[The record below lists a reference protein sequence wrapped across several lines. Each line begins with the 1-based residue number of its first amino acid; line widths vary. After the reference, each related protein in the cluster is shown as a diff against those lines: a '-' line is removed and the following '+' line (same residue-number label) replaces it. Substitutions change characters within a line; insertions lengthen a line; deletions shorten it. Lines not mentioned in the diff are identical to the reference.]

1 MKGALAL
8 RDRWLCDAP
17 YRIWR
22 KTRVWPATNLGM
34 TISRIVGIQNQTPLI
49 LMSRLLTTLYL
60 LTLASLVCG
69 QPDQGNAN
77 NSLSIEG
84 RWLTHQSIVRVEAC
98 ETGICGFV
106 ESLRLPE
113 EVDQA
118 TLLDIKNKD
127 RSLRDRPII
136 GLNLFSRFDSITPGK
151 SEYLKGRVY
160 HPDHGRSYKAN
171 LRLLESGK
179 LEIEGCVF
187 AFCQQEAWVRL
198 PPCTPEGCPSTP

>member
-1 MKGALAL
+1 
-8 RDRWLCDAP
+8 
-17 YRIWR
+17 
-22 KTRVWPATNLGM
+22 VTNLGM
-34 TISRIVGIQNQTPLI
+34 TISRIVGIQNQTLLMP
-49 LMSRLLTTLYL
+49 MSRLLTALTL
-60 LTLASLVCG
+60 LTMTYLAG
-69 QPDQGNAN
+69 AQQGEGGSND
-77 NSLSIEG
+77 SPSIEG
-84 RWLTHQSIVRVEAC
+84 RWLTHQSIVRVEGC
-98 ETGICGFV
+98 EAGICGFV

-113 EVDQA
+113 EVDQT

-151 SEYLKGRVY
+151 TEYLKGRVY

-171 LRLLESGK
+171 LRLLESGQ

-187 AFCQQEAWVRL
+187 AFCQQEAWARL

>member
-1 MKGALAL
+1 M
-8 RDRWLCDAP
+8 
-17 YRIWR
+17 
-22 KTRVWPATNLGM
+22 
-34 TISRIVGIQNQTPLI
+34 
-49 LMSRLLTTLYL
+49 LMSRLLTALYL
-60 LTLASLVCG
+60 LTLASLVSG
-69 QPDQGNAN
+69 QPDQGNSN
-77 NSLSIEG
+77 DSLSIEG
-84 RWLTHQSIVRVEAC
+84 RWLTHQSIVRVEGC
-98 ETGICGFV
+98 ESGICGFV

-113 EVDQA
+113 EIDQT

-151 SEYLKGRVY
+151 TEYLKGRVY

-171 LRLLESGK
+171 LRLLESGQ

>member
-1 MKGALAL
+1 MTHFPL
-8 RDRWLCDAP
+8 R
-17 YRIWR
+17 
-22 KTRVWPATNLGM
+22 V
-34 TISRIVGIQNQTPLI
+34 VGSPTSP
-49 LMSRLLTTLYL
+49 
-60 LTLASLVCG
+60 
-69 QPDQGNAN
+69 
-77 NSLSIEG
+77 
-84 RWLTHQSIVRVEAC
+84 IVRVEGC
-98 ETGICGFV
+98 ESGICGFV

-113 EVDQA
+113 EIDQT

-171 LRLLESGK
+171 LRLLESGQ

-198 PPCTPEGCPSTP
+198 PPCTPEGAHRPHKSFLAEKRRLC

>member
-1 MKGALAL
+1 
-8 RDRWLCDAP
+8 
-17 YRIWR
+17 
-22 KTRVWPATNLGM
+22 
-34 TISRIVGIQNQTPLI
+34 
-49 LMSRLLTTLYL
+49 MSRLLIALSL
-60 LTLASLVCG
+60 LTLTCLVIA
-69 QPDQGNAN
+69 QPGEGDSSD
-77 NSLSIEG
+77 SLSIEG
-84 RWLTHQSIVRVEAC
+84 RWLTHQSIVRVEDC
-98 ETGICGFV
+98 EAGICGFV

-113 EVDQA
+113 EVDQT

-151 SEYLKGRVY
+151 AEYSKGRVY

-171 LRLLESGK
+171 LRLLESGQ

-187 AFCQQEAWVRL
+187 AFCQQEAWARL

>member
-1 MKGALAL
+1 M
-8 RDRWLCDAP
+8 
-17 YRIWR
+17 
-22 KTRVWPATNLGM
+22 
-34 TISRIVGIQNQTPLI
+34 LI
-49 LMSRLLTTLYL
+49 SRLLIALSL
-60 LTLASLVCG
+60 LTLTCSANAKPNEGTAS
-69 QPDQGNAN
+69 DF
-77 NSLSIEG
+77 SIEG
-84 RWLTHQSIVRVEAC
+84 RWLTHQSIVRVEGC
-98 ETGICGFV
+98 ESGICGFV

-113 EVDQA
+113 EVDQT
-118 TLLDIKNKD
+118 TLLDVKNKD

-160 HPDHGRSYKAN
+160 HPDHGRFYKAN
-171 LRLLESGK
+171 LRLLESGQ

>member
-1 MKGALAL
+1 
-8 RDRWLCDAP
+8 
-17 YRIWR
+17 
-22 KTRVWPATNLGM
+22 M
-34 TISRIVGIQNQTPLI
+34 TISRIVGIKDQTLLMP
-49 LMSRLLTTLYL
+49 MSRLLIALSL
-60 LTLASLVCG
+60 LALACLAG
-69 QPDQGNAN
+69 AQPGEGGSND
-77 NSLSIEG
+77 SLSIEG
-84 RWLTHQSIVRVEAC
+84 RWLTHQSIVRVKGC
-98 ETGICGFV
+98 ESGICGFV

-113 EVDQA
+113 EVDQT
-118 TLLDIKNKD
+118 TLLDVKNKD
-127 RSLRDRPII
+127 RSLRGRPII

-171 LRLLESGK
+171 LRLLESGQ

>member
-1 MKGALAL
+1 
-8 RDRWLCDAP
+8 
-17 YRIWR
+17 
-22 KTRVWPATNLGM
+22 M
-34 TISRIVGIQNQTPLI
+34 TISRIVGIKDQTLLMP
-49 LMSRLLTTLYL
+49 MSRLLTALSL
-60 LTLASLVCG
+60 LALACLSG
-69 QPDQGNAN
+69 AQPGEGGFND
-77 NSLSIEG
+77 SLSIEG
-84 RWLTHQSIVRVEAC
+84 RWLTHQSIVRVKGC
-98 ETGICGFV
+98 ESGICGFV

-113 EVDQA
+113 EVDQT
-118 TLLDIKNKD
+118 TLLDVKNKD
-127 RSLRDRPII
+127 RSLRGRPII

-171 LRLLESGK
+171 LRLLDSGQ

>member
-1 MKGALAL
+1 M
-8 RDRWLCDAP
+8 
-17 YRIWR
+17 
-22 KTRVWPATNLGM
+22 TNLGM
-34 TISRIVGIQNQTPLI
+34 TISRIVGIHQTLLMP
-49 LMSRLLTTLYL
+49 MSRLLTALSL
-60 LTLASLVCG
+60 LTLASLVSG
-69 QPDQGNAN
+69 QPDQSDSND
-77 NSLSIEG
+77 SVSIEG
-84 RWLTHQSIVRVEAC
+84 RWLTHQSIVRVEGC
-98 ETGICGFV
+98 EAGICAFV

-113 EVDQA
+113 EVDQTA
-118 TLLDIKNKD
+118 LLDIKNKD

-151 SEYLKGRVY
+151 TEYLKGRVY

-171 LRLLESGK
+171 LRLLESGQ

>member
-1 MKGALAL
+1 
-8 RDRWLCDAP
+8 
-17 YRIWR
+17 
-22 KTRVWPATNLGM
+22 M
-34 TISRIVGIQNQTPLI
+34 TISRILGVRYQKQLM
-49 LMSRLLTTLYL
+49 LMSRLLIALSL
-60 LTLASLVCG
+60 LTLTRLVIA
-69 QPDQGNAN
+69 QPGEGDSSD
-77 NSLSIEG
+77 SLSIEG
-84 RWLTHQSIVRVEAC
+84 RWLTHQSIVRVEDC
-98 ETGICGFV
+98 EAGICGFV

-113 EVDQA
+113 EVDQT

-151 SEYLKGRVY
+151 AEYLKGRVY

-171 LRLLESGK
+171 LRLLESGQ

-187 AFCQQEAWVRL
+187 AFCQQEAWARL